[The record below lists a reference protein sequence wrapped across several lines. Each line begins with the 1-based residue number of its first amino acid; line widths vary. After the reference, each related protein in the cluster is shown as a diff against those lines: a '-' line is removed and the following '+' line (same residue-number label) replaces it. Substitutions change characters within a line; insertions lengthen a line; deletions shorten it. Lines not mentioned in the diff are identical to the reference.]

1 MKIYLDDNFADR
13 TLAEKLRRAGHTVF
27 RPADFGI
34 SGASDARH
42 LRQAIQE
49 HFLVTLTKD
58 RDDFQDLHQLVLASG
73 GHHPGIIVVRYAND
87 AKRDMRTKHI
97 VVALGRLESSG
108 FLLDDEY
115 VTLNH
120 WR

>member
-27 RPADFGI
+27 RPADFGV

-49 HFLVTLTKD
+49 NLVTLTKD
-58 RDDFQDLHQLVLASG
+58 RDDFQDLHQLVLACG

-97 VVALGRLESSG
+97 VVALGRYEQFG
-108 FLLDDEY
+108 PPPADQY
-115 VTLNH
+115 VVLNQ